1 MTPRVFTASAN
12 YVRNRQE
19 TNKTDNT
26 RVFRC
31 RTSLFCPERS
41 ATSVST
47 FRSHFHNNSQLNQFT
62 NSTMGLLSIKGISVL
77 LGAAGVAALPVE
89 KDQGKLTS
97 RTPLTPIEL
106 PYKLVPG

>member
-1 MTPRVFTASAN
+1 
-12 YVRNRQE
+12 
-19 TNKTDNT
+19 
-26 RVFRC
+26 
-31 RTSLFCPERS
+31 
-41 ATSVST
+41 
-47 FRSHFHNNSQLNQFT
+47 
-62 NSTMGLLSIKGISVL
+62 MGLLSIKGISVL